1 MNPMTEQRSPSRQ
14 VAVTGANRGIGRAIA
29 SRFLREGWEVWGLV
43 RAPQSLKLE
52 STGNGILHPV
62 AFDAADERSVLEAAA
77 RLSREAP
84 ALKVLVNNAGIS
96 LSAPLAKTASADLAR
111 MMAINFTA
119 PFLLCQQ
126 LMPAMAK
133 AGGGRVVNIAS
144 TAALKGFRYTSGY
157 CASKHALLGMT
168 RALALEFAAKN
179 VTVNAVCPGWTDTD
193 MLSASVDNIVKAS
206 GRKTDEAREALQ
218 KMNPQGRFV
227 TPDEVADVVWFL
239 AAAEGARA
247 VTGAAYLVDGGETL

>member
-1 MNPMTEQRSPSRQ
+1 MSHH

-29 SRFLREGWEVWGLV
+29 ARFLREGWDVWALV
-43 RAPQSLKLE
+43 RSPGSLKTE
-52 STGNGILHPV
+52 SSGKGVLHPV
-62 AFDAADERSVLEAAA
+62 AFDAANEASVLEAAA
-77 RLSREAP
+77 RLNKEAP
-84 ALKVLVNNAGIS
+84 RLDVLVNNAGIS
-96 LSAPLAKTASADLAR
+96 LSAPLAKTPLADLQR
-111 MMAINFTA
+111 MMMINFTA

-126 LMPAMAK
+126 LMPQMAR

-144 TAALKGFRYTSGY
+144 TAAMKGFRYTSGY

-193 MLSASVDNIVKAS
+193 MLTASVGNIVKAS
-206 GRKTDEAREALQ
+206 GRNAEEAREALQ

-227 TPDEVADVVWFL
+227 TPDEVSDVVWFL
-239 AAAEGARA
+239 AATEGARS

>member
-1 MNPMTEQRSPSRQ
+1 MSHH
-14 VAVTGANRGIGRAIA
+14 VAITGANRGIGRAIA
-29 SRFLREGWEVWGLV
+29 ARFLREGWDVWGLT
-43 RAPQSLKLE
+43 RTPASLKTE
-52 STGNGILHPV
+52 SAGKGVLHPV
-62 AFDAADERSVLEAAA
+62 VFDAANETSVLEAAA
-77 RLSREAP
+77 RLAREVP
-84 ALKVLVNNAGIS
+84 RLDVLVNNAGIS
-96 LSAPLAKTASADLAR
+96 LSAPLAKTSLVELQR

-126 LMPAMAK
+126 LMPQMAK

-193 MLSASVDNIVKAS
+193 MLAGSVDNIVKAS
-206 GRKTDEAREALQ
+206 GRSSDDARQALL

-227 TPDEVADVVWFL
+227 TPDEVSDVVWFL
-239 AAAEGARA
+239 AGTEGARA
-247 VTGAAYLVDGGETL
+247 ITGATYVVDGGETL

>member
-1 MNPMTEQRSPSRQ
+1 MSRH

-29 SRFLREGWEVWGLV
+29 ARFLREGWHVWSLV
-43 RAPQSLKLE
+43 RSPASLKTE
-52 STGNGILHPV
+52 VSGNGTVHPV
-62 AFDAADERSVLEAAA
+62 VFDAANEASVLEAAA
-77 RLSREAP
+77 RLAKEVPRLDA
-84 ALKVLVNNAGIS
+84 LVNNAGIS
-96 LSAPLAKTASADLAR
+96 MSAPLAKTNLSELKR

-119 PFLLCQQ
+119 PFVLCQQ

-133 AGGGRVVNIAS
+133 EGGGRVVNIAS

-157 CASKHALLGMT
+157 CASKHAMLGMT
-168 RALALEFAAKN
+168 RALALEFAAKQ

-193 MLSASVDNIVKAS
+193 MLAASVDNIVKAS
-206 GRKTDEAREALQ
+206 GRKSDEARDALQ

-239 AAAEGARA
+239 AGTEGARA
-247 VTGAAYLVDGGETL
+247 ITGAAYVVDGGETL

>member
-1 MNPMTEQRSPSRQ
+1 MRQQ
-14 VAVTGANRGIGRAIA
+14 VAVTGANRGIGRSIA
-29 SRFLREGWEVWGLV
+29 ARFLREGWDVWALV
-43 RAPQSLKLE
+43 RAPAALQLE
-52 STGNGILHPV
+52 STRGGTVHPV
-62 AFDAADERSVLEAAA
+62 LFDAADEQSVKEAAA
-77 RLSREAP
+77 RLNTDAGG
-84 ALKVLVNNAGIS
+84 LDVLVNNAGIS
-96 LSAPLAKTASADLAR
+96 MSAPLAKTSPVELQR

-133 AGGGRVVNIAS
+133 ANGGRVVNIAS
-144 TAALKGFRYTSGY
+144 TAALKGFRYTSAY

-206 GRKTDEAREALQ
+206 GRKLGEARDALQ

-239 AAAEGARA
+239 AASDGARA
-247 VTGAAYLVDGGETL
+247 VTGATYVIDGGETL

>member
-1 MNPMTEQRSPSRQ
+1 MSTSRN

-29 SRFLREGWEVWGLV
+29 ARFLREGWDVWGLV
-43 RAPQSLKLE
+43 RSPASLKKE
-52 STGNGILHPV
+52 SSGNGVYHPV
-62 AFDAADERSVLEAAA
+62 AFDAANEKSVLEAAT
-77 RLSREAP
+77 RLSNEAP
-84 ALKVLVNNAGIS
+84 RLDALVNNAGIS
-96 LSAPLAKTASADLAR
+96 VSAPLAKTSIPELNR

-119 PFLLCQQ
+119 PFVLCQN
-126 LMPAMAK
+126 LMPAMAR

-144 TAALKGFRYTSGY
+144 TAAIKGFRYTSGY

-193 MLSASVDNIVKAS
+193 MLTASVDNIVKAS
-206 GRKTDEAREALQ
+206 GRNTDEARGALQ

-239 AAAEGARA
+239 AGTEGARA

>member
-1 MNPMTEQRSPSRQ
+1 MSQHI
-14 VAVTGANRGIGRAIA
+14 AVTGANRGIGKAIA
-29 SRFLREGWEVWGLV
+29 SRFLREGWEVWALV
-43 RAPQSLKLE
+43 RAPENLTLE
-52 STGNGILHPV
+52 RAVHPI
-62 AFDAADERSVLEAAA
+62 AFDAANEASVLAAA
-77 RLSREAP
+77 AKLPRLDA
-84 ALKVLVNNAGIS
+84 LVNNAGVS
-96 LSAPLAKTASADLAR
+96 LSAPLAKTSPAELQR

-126 LMPAMAK
+126 VMPAMAK
-133 AGGGRVVNIAS
+133 AGGGRVVNVAS

-168 RALALEFAAKN
+168 RSLAMEFAAKN

-193 MLSASVDNIVKAS
+193 MLAASVDNIVKAS
-206 GRKTDEAREALQ
+206 GRKSEEARDALL

-239 AAAEGARA
+239 AATPGARA
-247 VTGAAYLVDGGETL
+247 ITGAAYVVDGGETL

>member
-1 MNPMTEQRSPSRQ
+1 MSKH

-29 SRFLREGWEVWGLV
+29 ARFLREGWDVWALV
-43 RAPQSLKLE
+43 RAPASLKTE
-52 STGNGILHPV
+52 SSGKGTLHPV
-62 AFDAADERSVLEAAA
+62 EFDALDEASVLAATS
-77 RLSREAP
+77 RLGKEAP
-84 ALKVLVNNAGIS
+84 RLDVLVNNAGIS
-96 LSAPLAKTASADLAR
+96 LAAPLAKTSMVALQR
-111 MMAINFTA
+111 MMAVNFTA

-126 LMPAMAK
+126 LMPAMAT

-144 TAALKGFRYTSGY
+144 TAALKGFLYTSGY

-193 MLSASVDNIVKAS
+193 MLTASVDNIVKAS
-206 GRKTDEAREALQ
+206 GRNSDEARDALQ

-227 TPDEVADVVWFL
+227 SPDAVADVVWFL
-239 AAAEGARA
+239 AAVEGARA
-247 VTGAAYLVDGGETL
+247 VTGATYVVDGGETL

>member
-1 MNPMTEQRSPSRQ
+1 MSQH
-14 VAVTGANRGIGRAIA
+14 VAVSGANRGIGRAIA
-29 SRFLREGWEVWGLV
+29 TRFLKEGWEVWGLV
-43 RAPQSLKLE
+43 RDPASLKPDPAG
-52 STGNGILHPV
+52 TGIFHPV
-62 AFDAADERSVLEAAA
+62 EFDAASEASVLAAA
-77 RLSREAP
+77 AHLAREVPRLDA
-84 ALKVLVNNAGIS
+84 LVNNAGIS
-96 LSAPLAKTASADLAR
+96 LSAPLAKTTSAELAR

-133 AGGGRVVNIAS
+133 AGGGRVVNVAS

-193 MLSASVDNIVKAS
+193 MLATSVDNIVKAS
-206 GRKTDEAREALQ
+206 GRKTDEARDALL

-227 TPDEVADVVWFL
+227 TAEEVAEVVWFL
-239 AAAEGARA
+239 AATKGARA
-247 VTGAAYLVDGGETL
+247 VTGAAYVVDGGETL